1 MLSTIDNLNVADF
14 VFGILGFIVAAMA
27 TSLMQLI
34 RSRLPHARL
43 QEVNGALVE
52 ALSHVQML
60 VDGEKITEERAA
72 KARLGIVKCVSSH
85 RVWQPV
91 HSRYVD

>member
-14 VFGILGFIVAAMA
+14 VFGILGFIMAAMA

-43 QEVNGALVE
+43 QEVDEALVE
-52 ALSHVQML
+52 ALAHVQML

-72 KARLGIVKCVSSH
+72 KARQGIAKCVSSN
-85 RVWQPV
+85 RVRQDV
-91 HSRYVD
+91 HSRDVD